1 MMKNNLLRLN
11 NATGAAL
18 EVLEELAELTTKL
31 EHIQELAIEVKGS
44 GILPV
49 EAIEELEDIANACG
63 ILIARG
69 KE

>member
-1 MMKNNLLRLN
+1 MKNNLQQLRH
-11 NATGAAL
+11 ATGAAL
-18 EVLEELAELTTKL
+18 EVLEELAEIVPQL

-49 EAIEELEDIANACG
+49 EAKEDLEQIAHACG
-63 ILIARG
+63 MLLARG

>member
-1 MMKNNLLRLN
+1 MKTNLQQLRH
-11 NATGAAL
+11 ATGAAL
-18 EVLEELAELTTKL
+18 EVLEELAEIVPQL

>member
-1 MMKNNLLRLN
+1 MKNNLQNLRH
-11 NATGAAL
+11 ATGAAL
-18 EVLEELAELTTKL
+18 EVLEELAEIVPQL

-49 EAIEELEDIANACG
+49 EAKEELENIANACG
-63 ILIARG
+63 ILISRG

>member
-1 MMKNNLLRLN
+1 MKNNLLRLS
-11 NATGAAL
+11 NAAGAAL

-31 EHIQELAIEVKGS
+31 EHIQDLAIEVKGS

-49 EAIEELEDIANACG
+49 EAKEDLEQIAHACG
-63 ILIARG
+63 MLLARG

>member
-1 MMKNNLLRLN
+1 MRTNLQNLRH
-11 NATGAAL
+11 ATGAAL
-18 EVLEELAELTTKL
+18 EVLEELAEIVPQL

-49 EAIEELEDIANACG
+49 EAIEELEGIANACG
-63 ILIARG
+63 LLKARG

>member
-1 MMKNNLLRLN
+1 MKNNLINLRH
-11 NATGAAL
+11 ATGAAL
-18 EVLEELAELTTKL
+18 EVLEELAEIVPQL

-49 EAIEELEDIANACG
+49 EAKEELENIANACG

>member
-1 MMKNNLLRLN
+1 MKTNLQQLRH
-11 NATGAAL
+11 ATGAAL
-18 EVLEELAELTTKL
+18 EVLEELSEIVPQL

-49 EAIEELEDIANACG
+49 EAIEELEGIANACG
-63 ILIARG
+63 LLKTRG